1 MSSNTKFNSNSRP
14 SWREREALKERQQR
28 EAAAKAADEQQRRQ
42 YANNE
47 SNFPTTMAV
56 RPALTKTAVPQGFS
70 AMASKWQ
77 QQEELERQLEAYR
90 KSNSDRERRA
100 ILDTVYIL
108 RRRRAGFEDD
118 VEDDVSTVPE
128 ESPEEDLAEKF
139 PPHGKRGTYT
149 EPDSEGWRIVLKRQ
163 RKQKRTLTEAELAK
177 KYREEFFGDREDDS
191 DDDMNGDLTDRNQ
204 RREFYY

>member
-1 MSSNTKFNSNSRP
+1 MSSSTKFNSNSRP

-28 EAAAKAADEQQRRQ
+28 EAAAKAADEQQRKQ

-47 SNFPTTMAV
+47 ANFPTTMAV

-90 KSNSDRERRA
+90 KSTSERERRA
-100 ILDTVYIL
+100 ILDTVYVL

-128 ESPEEDLAEKF
+128 EDLEDFNEKF

-149 EPDSEGWRIVLKRQ
+149 EPDEEGWRLVIKRQ

-177 KYREEFFGDREDDS
+177 KYREEFFGDREEGDS

-204 RREFYY
+204 RRQFY

>member
-1 MSSNTKFNSNSRP
+1 MSSSSKFNSSRP

-28 EAAAKAADEQQRRQ
+28 EAAAKAAEEQQRKQ
-42 YANNE
+42 YANTE
-47 SNFPTTMAV
+47 ANFPSTMAV

-108 RRRRAGFEDD
+108 RRRSAGFHEEDD
-118 VEDDVSTVPE
+118 TLYDDDISTIPE
-128 ESPEEDLAEKF
+128 ETEDINEKF
-139 PPHGKRGTYT
+139 PPHGRRGTYT
-149 EPDSEGWRIVLKRQ
+149 EPDGEGWRTVIKRQ
-163 RKQKRTLTEAELAK
+163 RKQKRTLTEAELAQ
-177 KYREEFFGDREDDS
+177 KYRQEFFEREDNDS
-191 DDDMNGDLTDRNQ
+191 DDLNGDLTDRNQ
-204 RREFYY
+204 RREFY

>member
-118 VEDDVSTVPE
+118 VDDDVSTVPD

-149 EPDSEGWRIVLKRQ
+149 EPDEEGWRLVIKRQ

-204 RREFYY
+204 RREFY

>member
-118 VEDDVSTVPE
+118 VDDDVSTVPD

-149 EPDSEGWRIVLKRQ
+149 EPDEEGWRLVIKRQ

-177 KYREEFFGDREDDS
+177 KYREEFFERDDGDSE
-191 DDDMNGDLTDRNQ
+191 DDMNGDLTDRNQ
-204 RREFYY
+204 RREFY